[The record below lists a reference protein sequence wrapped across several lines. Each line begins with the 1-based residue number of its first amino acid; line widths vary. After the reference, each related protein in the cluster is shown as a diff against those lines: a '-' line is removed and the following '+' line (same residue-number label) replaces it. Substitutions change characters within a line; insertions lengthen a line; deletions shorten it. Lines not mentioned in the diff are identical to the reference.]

1 MISPEIEAEI
11 LRLFHAEKW
20 RVGTIATQ
28 LGIHHST
35 VRRVLTQSGIA
46 AGRESLRP
54 SMADPFIAF
63 IVETLEKYPRLRA
76 SRLYQMVRQRGYP
89 GRPDHFRTIVARYRP
104 RPKAEAY
111 LRLRTLAGEQGQV
124 DWGHFGKL
132 TIGRAVRLLMGF
144 VMVLSWSR
152 HVFLR
157 FYLGAAMANFLR
169 GHVAAFEFFGSVPR
183 VLLYDNLRCAVLER
197 HHDAIRFHP
206 TLLELAAHYHFLP
219 RPVAV
224 ARGNEKG
231 RVERAI
237 RFIRESFFAARS
249 WKDLDDLN
257 DQALQ
262 WCRGVA
268 ADRKCPEDSTRTV
281 GQAFAEEQ
289 ARLLPLPDNPFP
301 TDELVDVQVG
311 KTPYVRFDLNDYS
324 VPHTYAR
331 RTLVVAASLETVRV
345 LDGNQVI
352 ATHPRSFDRDEQVE
366 DPTHIQELADYKRE
380 AREHRGI
387 DRLHHAVPQS
397 RMLFEEVA
405 RRGGNLGGL
414 TRGLIPLLDRFGAD
428 ALQHAITEAL
438 EHDTPHLS
446 ALRHI
451 LDRNRH
457 EQGKP
462 PPIAVELPDNPKVR
476 DLVVNPHSLTTYDQL
491 RQEDNAD
498 DKPQDPEP

>member
-1 MISPEIEAEI
+1 MIPPEIEAEI

-35 VRRVLTQSGIA
+35 VRRVLAQSGIS

-63 IVETLEKYPRLRA
+63 IVQTLEKYPRLRA
-76 SRLYQMVRQRGYP
+76 SRLYEMVRQRGYP

-111 LRLRTLAGEQGQV
+111 LRLRTLRGEQAQV

-169 GHVAAFEFFGSVPR
+169 GHVAAFEYFNSVPR
-183 VLLYDNLRCAVLER
+183 VVLYDNLRSAVLER
-197 HHDAIRFHP
+197 RHDAIRFHP

-268 ADRKCPEDSTRTV
+268 ADRKCPEDPTRTV
-281 GQAFAEEQ
+281 GEAFAEEQ
-289 ARLLPLPDNPFP
+289 PRLLPLPDNPFP
-301 TDELVDVQVG
+301 TDELVKGQAG

-324 VPHTYAR
+324 VPHNYAR
-331 RTLVVAASLETVRV
+331 RTLVVAASLDIVRV
-345 LDGNQVI
+345 LDGNQTI
-352 ATHPRSFDRDEQVE
+352 ATHARSFDRDKQIE
-366 DPTHIQELADYKRE
+366 DPAHIQELVDYKRE
-380 AREHRGI
+380 AKEHRGI

-397 RMLFEEVA
+397 PRLFEEVA

-428 ALQHAITEAL
+428 ALQQAITEAL
-438 EHDTPHLS
+438 ERDTPHLS

>member
-35 VRRVLTQSGIA
+35 VRRVLTQSGIS

-63 IVETLEKYPRLRA
+63 IVQTLEKYPRLRA
-76 SRLYQMVRQRGYP
+76 SRLYEMVRQRGYP

-104 RPKAEAY
+104 RPKTEAY

-169 GHVAAFEFFGSVPR
+169 GHVAAFRFFGSVPR

-197 HHDAIRFHP
+197 RHDAIRFHP

-268 ADRKCPEDSTRTV
+268 ADRKCPEDPTRTV
-281 GQAFAEEQ
+281 GEAFAEEQ

-301 TDELVDVQVG
+301 TDELVEVQAA

-324 VPHTYAR
+324 VPHNYAR
-331 RTLVVAASLETVRV
+331 GTLVVAASLDTVRI
-345 LDGNQVI
+345 LDGNQII
-352 ATHPRSFDRDEQVE
+352 ATHPRSFDRDKQIE
-366 DPTHIQELADYKRE
+366 DPAHIQELVDYKRE
-380 AREHRGI
+380 AKEHRGI

-397 RMLFEEVA
+397 RRLFEEVA

-428 ALQHAITEAL
+428 ALQQAVTEAL
-438 EHDTPHLS
+438 ERDTPHLS

-462 PPIAVELPDNPKVR
+462 PPIAVELPDNPRVR

>member
-1 MISPEIEAEI
+1 MILPETEAEI

-35 VRRVLTQSGIA
+35 VRRVLAHCGIS
-46 AGRESLRP
+46 AGRQSLRP

-63 IVETLEKYPRLRA
+63 IVQTLEKYPRLRA

-104 RPKAEAY
+104 RPAAEAY
-111 LRLRTLAGEQGQV
+111 LRLRTLPAEQAQV
-124 DWGHFGKL
+124 DWGYFGKL
-132 TIGRAVRLLMGF
+132 TIGRAVRPLMAF

-169 GHVAAFEFFGSVPR
+169 GHVAAFEFFKSVPR

-197 HHDAIRFHP
+197 RHDAIRFHP

-268 ADRKCPEDSTRTV
+268 ADRKCPEDPTRTV
-281 GQAFAEEQ
+281 GEAFAEEQ
-289 ARLLPLPDNPFP
+289 TRLLPLPDNPFP
-301 TDELVDVQVG
+301 TDELVDVQAG

-324 VPHTYAR
+324 VPHTYTR
-331 RTLVVAASLETVRV
+331 RTLVVVASLDTVRI
-345 LDGNQVI
+345 LDGNQTI
-352 ATHPRSFDRDEQVE
+352 ATHPRSFDRDKQIE
-366 DPTHIQELADYKRE
+366 DPTHIQELVDYKRE
-380 AREHRGI
+380 AKEHRGI

-397 RMLFEEVA
+397 RMLFEEVG

-428 ALQHAITEAL
+428 ALQHAVTEAL
-438 EHDTPHLS
+438 ERETPHLS